1 MRKNIIKVITKL
13 FKSTSNKQQTK
24 NEPIEEKVV
33 AEEYERC
40 VICGSLTS
48 VPVSMPIDWRENYEI
63 GFGQLCCKCASGQQK
78 PLDTLTNE
86 QIIFAVKQSRE
97 KKQ

>member
-1 MRKNIIKVITKL
+1 MRKNVIKVISKL
-13 FKSTSNKQQTK
+13 FKSTASKQQAK
-24 NEPIEEKVV
+24 NGPVD
-33 AEEYERC
+33 EEYERC

>member
-1 MRKNIIKVITKL
+1 MRKNVIKVISKL
-13 FKSTSNKQQTK
+13 FKSTASEQQTK
-24 NEPIEEKVV
+24 NGPVD
-33 AEEYERC
+33 EEYERC